1 MCGIGNHNVS
11 NIKTRN
17 TAVDCAGS
25 SFSSLLPCRSIAA
38 MDDGIHAYIRSG
50 SMAAREGKMRITW
63 VVGLLLLF
71 LVGTLIS
78 ITLEGEYIGTDTTN
92 VFYKLMRPDFGQF
105 TNPLS
110 AIGGFF
116 LLVWDWLQAF
126 WSVFWWD
133 YSFFVGT
140 WAILKYVGWCISIGI
155 VVSLVLAIRGTS
167 SS

>member
-1 MCGIGNHNVS
+1 
-11 NIKTRN
+11 
-17 TAVDCAGS
+17 
-25 SFSSLLPCRSIAA
+25 
-38 MDDGIHAYIRSG
+38 
-50 SMAAREGKMRITW
+50 MRITW